1 MLVNIYPFGE
11 DERTILEVGGQVPKK
26 VGLVAQPLTGGA
38 LTVLTVLTVLGK
50 GGSDGVTS
58 DEAGL

>member
-1 MLVNIYPFGE
+1 MDWPS
-11 DERTILEVGGQVPKK
+11 DECLNE

-38 LTVLTVLTVLGK
+38 LTVLTVLTVLGE